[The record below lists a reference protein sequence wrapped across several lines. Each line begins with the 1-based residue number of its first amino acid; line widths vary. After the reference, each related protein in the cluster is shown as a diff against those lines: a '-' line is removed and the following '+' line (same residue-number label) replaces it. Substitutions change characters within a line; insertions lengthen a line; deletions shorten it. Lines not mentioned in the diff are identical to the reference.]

1 MCPSEN
7 QPTARPTAEM
17 SAGGVTT
24 RAASSPFLT
33 PELLAFL
40 AELELKFGPER
51 ERLLQARADRQPM
64 IDRDPLTAFR
74 AGRSTVPEARSGD
87 WRVAPCPKDL
97 ENRTVEITGPAEA
110 KMIINALNSGANVF
124 MADFEDSLSPTWKN
138 ILDGQAALH
147 GAVRGELAFRNSEGK
162 EYKLGTKRATLK
174 VRPRGW
180 HLVEKNATLV
190 PPGGGSGKAMSASLF
205 DFGFF
210 FFHNAAELLRRGS
223 GPYFYLPKMES
234 HREARLWNDVFTFAQ
249 KRLGLPHGS
258 IRATMLIETLPAAFE
273 MEEFL
278 YELRDHASGL
288 NAGRW
293 DYIFSLIKRLR
304 NRPEANLP
312 DRGQVTMTVP
322 FMAAYARH
330 LVAACHRR
338 GAHAMGG
345 MSAFIPSRKDEAVN
359 RKAYE
364 QVKADKKREAGL
376 GFDGT
381 WVAHPDLI
389 EIARAEFVQI
399 LGDLPNQKTKPVET
413 DLPPESALVDT
424 TVAGGAVT
432 EIGVRNN
439 LNVALAYLRS
449 WLAGVGAAAIHNL
462 MEDAATAEISRA
474 QLWQW
479 LRSERRLADGRPFT
493 KELYS
498 MWKAE
503 ERAKLAV
510 ELPAAGALLT
520 KAESL
525 LDRLVLNSE
534 FEDFLTL
541 AAYEQLS

>member
-1 MCPSEN
+1 M
-7 QPTARPTAEM
+7 RPEQEPFQTG
-17 SAGGVTT
+17 SSVSGVTI
-24 RAASSPFLT
+24 RVGSSPLLT

-40 AELELKFGPER
+40 AELETKFGPIR
-51 ERLLQARADRQPM
+51 ERLLRARKDRQPA
-64 IDRDPLTAFR
+64 IDRDPVTAFTT
-74 AGRSTVPEARSGD
+74 AHTEVPEARKGA
-87 WRVAPCPKDL
+87 WKVAPCPKDL
-97 ENRTVEITGPAEA
+97 ENRTVEITGPAEP

-138 ILDGQAALH
+138 ILDGQTALH
-147 GAVRGELAFRNSEGK
+147 GAVRGDLTFKNPDGK
-162 EYKLGTKRATLK
+162 EYKLAAKRATLK

-180 HLVEKNATLV
+180 HLTEKNALLA
-190 PPGGGSGKAMSASLF
+190 GKPMSASLF

-210 FFHNAAELLRRGS
+210 FFHNAAELIARGS

-234 HREARLWNDVFTFAQ
+234 YLEARLWNEVFAFAQ
-249 KRLGLPHGS
+249 KRLGIPHGT
-258 IRATMLIETLPAAFE
+258 IRATMLIETLPAGFE

-278 YELRDHASGL
+278 YELREHASGL

-304 NRPEANLP
+304 NRPEADLP

-322 FMAAYARH
+322 FMAAYAQR
-330 LVAACHRR
+330 LVAVCHRH

-359 RKAYE
+359 KKAYA
-364 QVKADKKREAGL
+364 QVKADKTREAGL

-389 EIARAEFVQI
+389 ALAREEFVAV
-399 LGDLPNQKTKPVET
+399 LGDRPNQKSKAIEKN
-413 DLPPESALVDT
+413 LPDESALVAT
-424 TVAGGAVT
+424 QIPGGSVT
-432 EIGVRNN
+432 EAGVRGNIS
-439 LNVALAYLRS
+439 VALAYLRS

-474 QLWQW
+474 QLWHW
-479 LRSERRLADGRPFT
+479 LRSGKKLADGRVFT
-493 KELYS
+493 TELYTT
-498 MWKAE
+498 WKNE
-503 ERAKLAV
+503 ERAKLA
-510 ELPAAGALLT
+510 EDYPAAGVLLT
-520 KAESL
+520 KAEEL

-541 AAYEQLS
+541 PAYEQLS

>member
-1 MCPSEN
+1 MRPDQNSS
-7 QPTARPTAEM
+7 PTGAPPNNGAA
-17 SAGGVTT
+17 SAVI
-24 RAASSPFLT
+24 RAASSPLLT

-40 AELELKFGPER
+40 GELESRFGATR
-51 ERLLQARADRQPM
+51 ERLLHARKERQPAIDADPVGAFTSCRAD
-64 IDRDPLTAFR
+64 
-74 AGRSTVPEARSGD
+74 VPEARSGN
-87 WRVAPCPKDL
+87 WRVAPCPADL
-97 ENRTVEITGPAEA
+97 ERRTVEITGPAEP

-138 ILDGQAALH
+138 ILDGQSALH
-147 GAVRGELAFRNSEGK
+147 GAVRGDLVFRSPEGK
-162 EYKLGTKRATLK
+162 EYKLGSKRATLK

-180 HLVEKNATLV
+180 HLSEKNATIA
-190 PPGGGSGKAMSASLF
+190 GKSMSASLF

-210 FFHNAAELLRRGS
+210 FFHNAAELLKRGS

-234 HREARLWNDVFTFAQ
+234 HLEARLWNDVFTFAQ
-249 KRLGLPHGS
+249 ARLGIPHGS

-312 DRGQVTMTVP
+312 DRSQVTMTVP
-322 FMAAYARH
+322 FMAAYARL

-359 RKAYE
+359 QKAYA
-364 QVKADKKREAGL
+364 QVKADKKREAAL

-389 EIARAEFVQI
+389 EIARTEFVAL
-399 LGDLPNQKTKPVET
+399 LGDRPNQKDRPIEAA
-413 DLPPESALVDT
+413 LPKDAELVST
-424 TVAGGAVT
+424 EIAAGAVT
-432 EIGVRNN
+432 ETGARNN
-439 LNVALAYLRS
+439 INVALQYLRS

-479 LRSERRLADGRPFT
+479 IRSGRKLDDGRVFT
-493 KELYS
+493 AELYS
-498 MWKAE
+498 AWKTE
-503 ERAKLAV
+503 ERAKLAADY
-510 ELPAAGALLT
+510 PAAGVLLT
-520 KAESL
+520 KAEAL
-525 LDRLVLNSE
+525 LDRLVLSSE

-541 AAYEQLS
+541 PAYEQLS

>member
-1 MCPSEN
+1 MRPDPNSHSN
-7 QPTARPTAEM
+7 GSPTSSVVIR
-17 SAGGVTT
+17 S
-24 RAASSPFLT
+24 ASSPLLT
-33 PELLAFL
+33 PELLGFL
-40 AELELKFGPER
+40 AELETRFGPTR
-51 ERLLQARADRQPM
+51 ERLLRARRDRQAA
-64 IDRDPLTAFR
+64 IDADPLRAFT
-74 AGRSTVPEARSGD
+74 AGRAEVKEARSGN
-87 WRVAPCPKDL
+87 WKVGTCPADL
-97 ENRTVEITGPAEA
+97 LDRTVEITGPAEP

-147 GAVRGELAFRNSEGK
+147 GAVRGDLAFRSPEGK
-162 EYKLGTKRATLK
+162 EYKLGAKRATLK

-180 HLVEKNATLV
+180 HLTEKNATFV
-190 PPGGGSGKAMSASLF
+190 TPDGGKPMSASLF

-210 FFHNAAELLRRGS
+210 FFHNAAELLKRGS

-234 HREARLWNDVFTFAQ
+234 HLEARLWNDVFTFAQ
-249 KRLGLPHGS
+249 KRLDLPHGS

-304 NRPEANLP
+304 NRPEADLP
-312 DRGQVTMTVP
+312 DRSQVTMTVP
-322 FMAAYARH
+322 FMAAYAKL
-330 LVAACHRR
+330 LVTACHRR

-359 RKAYE
+359 AKAYA
-364 QVKADKKREAGL
+364 QVKADKQREAGL

-389 EIARAEFVQI
+389 GIARAEFAAV
-399 LGDLPNQKTKPVET
+399 LAGRPNQKDRPLET
-413 DLPPESALVDT
+413 ALPEDAELLATEVT
-424 TVAGGAVT
+424 GGAVT
-432 EIGVRNN
+432 EAGARNN
-439 LNVALAYLRS
+439 INVALQYLRS

-479 LRSERRLADGRPFT
+479 LKTARRLSDGRTFT
-493 KELYS
+493 ADLYRT
-498 MWKAE
+498 WKTE
-503 ERAKLAV
+503 EREKLAKDY
-510 ELPAAGALLT
+510 PAAGVLLT
-520 KAESL
+520 KAEAL
-525 LDRLVLNSE
+525 LDRLVLNAE

-541 AAYEQLS
+541 PAYEQLS